1 MFVNS
6 FWVGLCAF
14 AAVTLAMLGLIDFG
28 IFVASRYRERYLE
41 EAKTELDDILLQ
53 LPASRL
59 LDLSIT
65 LSAVGAIITA
75 VLFSTKSEQMNWGIG
90 VLAALAAGGVL
101 FPMPRLILRILK
113 KKRLQKFNI
122 QLEDALGI
130 MSSSLKA
137 GFSINQAL
145 EKVSEQDIHPIAL
158 EFRLLM
164 QELQLGVPL
173 DQALDNMARRVGS
186 EDFELVSTAIITA
199 RQTGGELTET
209 LERVAALI
217 RERGRINAKVQA
229 LTAMGRLQA
238 LLIGAMPF
246 LLLFGMYQI
255 SPVMMSS
262 FVGSFAG
269 AVCLGLVVIFVI
281 CGFLAIRKITN
292 VEI

>member
-1 MFVNS
+1 MFAHS
-6 FWVGLCAF
+6 YWVGVCAF

-28 IFVASRYRERYLE
+28 IYVAGRYKERYLE
-41 EAKTELDDILLQ
+41 EAKTELDDILIQ

-65 LSAVGAIITA
+65 LSAIGAIITI
-75 VLFSTKSEQMNWGIG
+75 VIFSTKSEEMNWSLGI
-90 VLAALAAGGVL
+90 LAALLVGAAL
-101 FPMPRLILRILK
+101 FPTPRVVLRILRRQ
-113 KKRLQKFNI
+113 RLIKFNI
-122 QLEDALGI
+122 QLEDALGM

-145 EKVSEQDIHPIAL
+145 EKVSEQELHPIAL
-158 EFRLLM
+158 EFRLLI

-173 DQALDNMARRVGS
+173 EQALDNMARRVGS
-186 EDFELVSTAIITA
+186 EDFELVATAIITA

-217 RERGRINAKVQA
+217 RERGRINAKVRA

-238 LLIGAMPF
+238 IMIGAMPF

-255 SPVMMSS
+255 SPVMMDT
-262 FVGSFAG
+262 FVHSLAG
-269 AVCLGLVVIFVI
+269 IISIVVVVILVI
-281 CGFLAIRKITN
+281 CGFLTIRKITN
-292 VEI
+292 VEV